1 MTAPQLQLPPDYYLT
16 HFRDLLA
23 VLHSRYHGVLLP
35 AHLHLIETFQQL
47 PLTAQ
52 RLWVR
57 LLNRK
62 GLVFALK
69 DVEYDEVPDQ
79 AAAVATLRQ
88 AGLLDNP
95 SSADDLADWLQ
106 RANKD
111 QLLTFASGA
120 ANPELPLLKKS
131 STKPHIQQYI
141 QQHQLLT
148 PTSIQVWSEQHGE
161 LVALRAQTEL
171 QYLYFLYFGRFE
183 TSLTAFTLRDLG
195 IMPGSGFKQEFQARY
210 TDRDQALAAFAYARL
225 KPQLHQLQQAWKSIE
240 PAAQQAALQ
249 HWQQQ
254 LPEWPEPL
262 DERTRLQRE
271 ALCTAL
277 GRLGEKL
284 LTANAAHLSNANSNN
299 AHANT
304 DSKDVTL
311 EQDAKLQ
318 RAALTQLAIGF
329 YQQSASYPASERLLR
344 LFYAN
349 RSDPKMAEAL
359 QLQLNQMLENPSCD
373 DELWFARDF
382 ASRKLQQKPTSDL
395 TDFLRSAATITLD
408 ELYLGQTERGAVQ
421 YFNQQGYRA
430 FHAENELWLGLFGLL
445 LWQPLFESE
454 QSAIYNEFERRPRDL
469 SSGEFY
475 QRQQA
480 VIEQQIALLDEPA
493 LAVKH
498 LLKTYTAQFQKPN
511 AVFSWHPDLASM
523 LPLLV
528 HGAPAGTLAKI
539 IRQMAQDFRRCSSG
553 FPDLLLVKGE
563 VGASAGE
570 TLQIQLVEL
579 KAVGDSL
586 RRHQLT
592 RLMSLRELGFDVAL
606 LQVQWWQSPDR
617 VYVVIDV
624 ETTGGKAENDRIT
637 EIAAYKVQ
645 YGEIIDEFSS
655 LVNPQ
660 RRIPYFIQ
668 KLTGIS
674 NEMVA
679 TAPLFSEIAGQLSD
693 FIGDSIFVAHNVN
706 FDYGFVRAELGR
718 CGYPLQLPKFCTVVQ
733 MRRAYPGLAS
743 YSLGKLAQ
751 HFDIPLHNH
760 HRAAAD
766 ARATVELLKLIQ
778 AKTEVGVA
786 DMAMVDEAE
795 VATDA
800 DG

>member
-1 MTAPQLQLPPDYYLT
+1 MAAPQLQLPPDYYLT

-23 VLHSRYHGVLLP
+23 LLLSRYQGVLLP
-35 AHLHLIETFQQL
+35 QHLQLIERFQQL

-79 AAAVATLRQ
+79 RAAVAMLLQ
-88 AGLLDNP
+88 AGLLAPP
-95 SSADDLADWLQ
+95 STAEDLADWLQ
-106 RANKD
+106 RANKEH
-111 QLLTFASGA
+111 LLALVDLA
-120 ANPELPLLKKS
+120 APVVAMVRPALKKS
-131 STKPHIQQYI
+131 SSKPQIQQYI
-141 QQHQLLT
+141 EHYQLLT
-148 PTSIQVWSEQHGE
+148 PTTIDLWSKQYGE

-195 IMPGSGFKQEFQARY
+195 IMPGSGFKQDYQARY
-210 TDRDQALAAFAYARL
+210 SDREQALAAFAYARL
-225 KPQLHQLQQAWKSIE
+225 KPRLQQLQHVWKSLLPE
-240 PAAQQAALQ
+240 AQAAALAD
-249 HWQQQ
+249 WQQQ
-254 LPEWPEPL
+254 VSCWPEPL

-277 GRLGEKL
+277 GRLAEKL
-284 LTANAAHLSNANSNN
+284 LSSSRSDDEPGPVAQ
-299 AHANT
+299 
-304 DSKDVTL
+304 
-311 EQDAKLQ
+311 EQ

-329 YQQSASYPASERLLR
+329 YRQSASYPASERLLR
-344 LFYAN
+344 LYYAN
-349 RSDPKMAEAL
+349 RTVPEMGEAL
-359 QLQLNQMLENPSCD
+359 EQQLSQMLENPSCD

-382 ASRKLQQKPTSDL
+382 ASRKLQRKPTSDL
-395 TDFLRSAATITLD
+395 TDFLRSASTLMLD

-421 YFNQQGYRA
+421 YFQQQGYQA

-445 LWQPLFESE
+445 LWQPLFESG

-475 QRQQA
+475 QRQQQ
-480 VIEQQIALLDEPA
+480 VIEQQLSLLDQPA
-493 LAVKH
+493 LAVKQ
-498 LLKTYTAQFQKPN
+498 LLKTYSAQFQKPN

-528 HGAPAGTLAKI
+528 HGAPVGALASI
-539 IRQMAQDFRRCSSG
+539 LRQMAQDFRRSSSG
-553 FPDLLLVKGE
+553 FPDLLLVTGE
-563 VGASAGE
+563 AKLENGAKPE
-570 TLQIQLVEL
+570 IQLLEL

-586 RRHQLT
+586 RRNQLT
-592 RLMSLRELGFDVAL
+592 RLMKLRELGFAVSL
-606 LQVQWWQSPDR
+606 RQVQWWQSPAR

-624 ETTGGKAENDRIT
+624 ETTGGKADTDRIT

-645 YGEIIDEFSS
+645 YGEIIDEFAS
-655 LVNPQ
+655 LVNPE
-660 RRIPYFIQ
+660 RRIPSFIQ
-668 KLTGIS
+668 KLTGI
-674 NEMVA
+674 NHQMVA
-679 TAPLFSEIAGQLSD
+679 TAPRFSDIAARLYE

-706 FDYGFVRAELGR
+706 FDYGFVRAELQR
-718 CGYPLQLPKFCTVVQ
+718 CGYQLQLPKFCTVVQ

-766 ARATVELLKLIQ
+766 ALATVALLKLIQ
-778 AKTEVGVA
+778 AKMPQGV
-786 DMAMVDEAE
+786 VN
-795 VATDA
+795 VAHEKGA
-800 DG
+800 GAN

>member
-1 MTAPQLQLPPDYYLT
+1 MAAPQLQLPPDYYLT
-16 HFRDLLA
+16 HFCDLLT
-23 VLHSRYHGVLLP
+23 VLHRRYHSVLLP
-35 AHLHLIETFQQL
+35 QHLQLIEKFQQL

-79 AAAVATLRQ
+79 AAAVSTLVQ
-88 AGLLDNP
+88 AGFLDQP
-95 SSADDLADWLQ
+95 SSIDDLADWLQ
-106 RANKD
+106 RANKEH
-111 QLLTFASGA
+111 LLALVTLAGA
-120 ANPELPLLKKS
+120 ECDPALPALKKS
-131 STKPHIQQYI
+131 STKPQVQQYI
-141 QQHQLLT
+141 EQHQLLT
-148 PTSIQVWSEQHGE
+148 PASMKLWSEQHGE

-225 KPQLHQLQQAWKSIE
+225 KPQLQSLQQAWKSLQ
-240 PAAQQAALQ
+240 PQAQYVALQ
-249 HWQQQ
+249 QWQQQ
-254 LPEWPEPL
+254 MAAWPEPL

-277 GRLGEKL
+277 GRLSEKL
-284 LTANAAHLSNANSNN
+284 LIHANAAGVLVHEA
-299 AHANT
+299 
-304 DSKDVTL
+304 
-311 EQDAKLQ
+311 QDQ
-318 RAALTQLAIGF
+318 RTVFSQLAISF

-344 LFYAN
+344 LYYAN
-349 RSDPKMAEAL
+349 RSDPQMAEAMQQ
-359 QLQLNQMLENPSCD
+359 QLAQMLDNPSCD

-408 ELYLGQTERGAVQ
+408 ELFLGQTERGAVQ
-421 YFNQQGYRA
+421 YFKQQGYQA

-480 VIEQQIALLDEPA
+480 LIEQQIALLDEPA
-493 LAVKH
+493 AAVKQ
-498 LLKTYTAQFQKPN
+498 LLKTYTAQFQVAN
-511 AVFSWHPDLASM
+511 AVFSWHPDLATM

-528 HGAPAGTLAKI
+528 HGAPKGGLSKI
-539 IRQMAQDFRRCSSG
+539 IRQMAQDFRRYSSG
-553 FPDLLLVKGE
+553 FPDLLLARE
-563 VGASAGE
+563 SAAGTPE
-570 TLQIQLVEL
+570 IQLVEL

-586 RRHQLT
+586 RRNQLT
-592 RLMSLRELGFDVAL
+592 RLMSLREHGFDVAL

-637 EIAAYKVQ
+637 DIAAYKVQ

-660 RRIPYFIQ
+660 RHIPYFIQ

-674 NEMVA
+674 NAMVA
-679 TAPLFSEIAGQLSD
+679 SAPLFSEIAGELFE

-718 CGYPLQLPKFCTVVQ
+718 CGYALQLPKFCTVVQ

-743 YSLGKLAQ
+743 YSLGKLTE

-778 AKTEVGVA
+778 AKTVVGVENVVTQ
-786 DMAMVDEAE
+786 DE
-795 VATDA
+795 VAVEAVAVED
-800 DG
+800 

>member
-1 MTAPQLQLPPDYYLT
+1 MAASQLQLPPDYYLT

-23 VLHSRYHGVLLP
+23 VLHSRYHSVLLP
-35 AHLHLIETFQQL
+35 KHLQLIEKFQQL

-79 AAAVATLRQ
+79 AAAVAMLFH
-88 AGLLDNP
+88 AGLLDRP
-95 SSADDLADWLQ
+95 STAEDLADWLQ
-106 RANKD
+106 RANKEH
-111 QLLTFASGA
+111 LL
-120 ANPELPLLKKS
+120 ELVTLAGGELDPVLPVLKKA
-131 STKPHIQQYI
+131 STKPQIQQYI
-141 QQHQLLT
+141 EQHQLLT
-148 PTSIQVWSEQHGE
+148 PGSIQLWSEQHGE

-195 IMPGSGFKQEFQARY
+195 ILPGSGFKQEFQARY

-225 KPQLHQLQQAWKSIE
+225 KPQLQTLQQGWKSLDLL
-240 PAAQQAALQ
+240 AQEAALRQ
-249 HWQQQ
+249 WQQQ
-254 LPEWPEPL
+254 MLAWPEPL
-262 DERTRLQRE
+262 DDRTRLQRE

-277 GRLGEKL
+277 GRLTEKL
-284 LTANAAHLSNANSNN
+284 LTHVSGDVVLIDDAHR
-299 AHANT
+299 
-304 DSKDVTL
+304 
-311 EQDAKLQ
+311 Q

-349 RSDPKMAEAL
+349 RTDPQMAQAMQQ
-359 QLQLNQMLENPSCD
+359 QLQQMLDNPSCD

-421 YFNQQGYRA
+421 YFKQQGYQA

-469 SSGEFY
+469 TSGEFY

-480 VIEQQIALLDEPA
+480 LIEQQIALLDDPA
-493 LAVKH
+493 VAVKQ
-498 LLKTYTAQFQKPN
+498 LLKTYSAQFQKAN
-511 AVFSWHPDLASM
+511 AVFSWHPDLAAM

-528 HGAPAGTLAKI
+528 HGAPAGTLSKI

-553 FPDLLLVKGE
+553 FPDLLLARE
-563 VGASAGE
+563 SAAGTPE
-570 TLQIQLVEL
+570 IQLVEL

-586 RRHQLT
+586 RRNQLT
-592 RLMSLRELGFDVAL
+592 RLMSLREFGFAVSL
-606 LQVQWWQSPDR
+606 MQVQWWQSPDR

-637 EIAAYKVQ
+637 DIAAYKVQ

-668 KLTGIS
+668 KLTGIT

-679 TAPLFSEIAGQLSD
+679 SAPLFSEIAAKLSE

-751 HFDIPLHNH
+751 HFEIPLHNH

-778 AKTEVGVA
+778 AKTLVGVVLQ
-786 DMAMVDEAE
+786 D
-795 VATDA
+795 
-800 DG
+800 

>member
-23 VLHSRYHGVLLP
+23 VLQSRYHSVLLP
-35 AHLHLIETFQQL
+35 KHLQLIETFQQL

-69 DVEYDEVPDQ
+69 DVEYDEVPVQ
-79 AAAVATLRQ
+79 AAAVA
-88 AGLLDNP
+88 ALLQDGFLDRP
-95 SSADDLADWLQ
+95 SSFDDRADWLQ

-111 QLLTFASGA
+111 HLLALVALASREE
-120 ANPELPLLKKS
+120 NPELPLLKKS
-131 STKPHIQQYI
+131 STKPQIQQYI
-141 QQHQLLT
+141 EQHQLLT
-148 PTSIQVWSEQHGE
+148 PESIQLWSEQHGE

-195 IMPGSGFKQEFQARY
+195 ILPGSGFKQEFQARY

-225 KPQLHQLQQAWKSIE
+225 KPELQSLQQAWKSLE
-240 PAAQQAALQ
+240 LRAQEAALRQ
-249 HWQQQ
+249 WQQQ
-254 LPEWPEPL
+254 MQEWPEPL

-277 GRLGEKL
+277 GRLSEKL
-284 LTANAAHLSNANSNN
+284 LTHACADVALVDDAHR
-299 AHANT
+299 
-304 DSKDVTL
+304 
-311 EQDAKLQ
+311 Q

-344 LFYAN
+344 LYYAN
-349 RSDPKMAEAL
+349 RSDPQMAEAL
-359 QLQLNQMLENPSCD
+359 QQQLQQMLENPSCD

-421 YFNQQGYRA
+421 YFKQQGYQA

-475 QRQQA
+475 QRQQDL
-480 VIEQQIALLDEPA
+480 IEQQIALLDDPA
-493 LAVKH
+493 VAVKQ
-498 LLKTYTAQFQKPN
+498 LLKTYTAQFQTAN
-511 AVFSWHPDLASM
+511 AVFSWHADLATM

-528 HGAPAGTLAKI
+528 HGAPPGALSKI
-539 IRQMAQDFRRCSSG
+539 IRQMAQDFRRCRSG
-553 FPDLLLVKGE
+553 FPDLLLVKGG
-563 VGASAGE
+563 VGASGSDDQKLE
-570 TLQIQLVEL
+570 IQLVEL

-586 RRHQLT
+586 RRNQLT
-592 RLMSLRELGFDVAL
+592 RLMNLRELGFDVSL

-637 EIAAYKVQ
+637 DIAAYKVQ

-674 NEMVA
+674 NELVA
-679 TAPLFSEIAGQLSD
+679 SAPLFSEIAGKLAE

-706 FDYGFVRAELGR
+706 FDYSFVRAELAR
-718 CGYPLQLPKFCTVVQ
+718 CGYELQLPKFCTVVQ

-778 AKTEVGVA
+778 AKTVVGVEQVA
-786 DMAMVDEAE
+786 TQDKVE
-795 VATDA
+795 VAADA
-800 DG
+800 DL

>member
-1 MTAPQLQLPPDYYLT
+1 
-16 HFRDLLA
+16 
-23 VLHSRYHGVLLP
+23 
-35 AHLHLIETFQQL
+35 
-47 PLTAQ
+47 
-52 RLWVR
+52 
-57 LLNRK
+57 
-62 GLVFALK
+62 
-69 DVEYDEVPDQ
+69 
-79 AAAVATLRQ
+79 
-88 AGLLDNP
+88 
-95 SSADDLADWLQ
+95 
-106 RANKD
+106 
-111 QLLTFASGA
+111 
-120 ANPELPLLKKS
+120 
-131 STKPHIQQYI
+131 
-141 QQHQLLT
+141 
-148 PTSIQVWSEQHGE
+148 
-161 LVALRAQTEL
+161 
-171 QYLYFLYFGRFE
+171 
-183 TSLTAFTLRDLG
+183 
-195 IMPGSGFKQEFQARY
+195 
-210 TDRDQALAAFAYARL
+210 
-225 KPQLHQLQQAWKSIE
+225 
-240 PAAQQAALQ
+240 
-249 HWQQQ
+249 
-254 LPEWPEPL
+254 L

-277 GRLGEKL
+277 GRLAEKL
-284 LTANAAHLSNANSNN
+284 LTLASA
-299 AHANT
+299 
-304 DSKDVTL
+304 DVAL
-311 EQDAKLQ
+311 VEDAQNQ
-318 RAALTQLAIGF
+318 RQALTQLAVGF

-344 LFYAN
+344 LYYAN
-349 RSDPKMAEAL
+349 RTDPEMAAAL
-359 QLQLNQMLENPSCD
+359 QQQLTQMLENPSCD

-421 YFNQQGYRA
+421 YFKQQGYQA

-480 VIEQQIALLDEPA
+480 LIEQQ
-493 LAVKH
+493 LAVLDDPAVAVKQ
-498 LLKTYTAQFQKPN
+498 LLKTYSAQFQKPN
-511 AVFSWHPDLASM
+511 AVFSWHPDLAVM
-523 LPLLV
+523 LPLFV
-528 HGAPAGTLAKI
+528 HGAPSGALAKI

-553 FPDLLLVKGE
+553 FPDLLLAKVGE
-563 VGASAGE
+563 DGRSD
-570 TLQIQLVEL
+570 IQLVEL

-586 RRHQLT
+586 RRNQLT
-592 RLMSLRELGFDVAL
+592 RLMSLRELGFAVSL
-606 LQVQWWQSPDR
+606 MQVQWWQSPDR

-645 YGEIIDEFSS
+645 YGEIIDEFAS

-674 NEMVA
+674 NEMA
-679 TAPLFSEIAGQLSD
+679 AAAPLFSEIAGQLAE

-743 YSLGKLAQ
+743 YSLGKLAL

-778 AKTEVGVA
+778 AKTVVGVVEQE
-786 DMAMVDEAE
+786 DE
-795 VATDA
+795 VAA
-800 DG
+800 MEP

>member
-1 MTAPQLQLPPDYYLT
+1 MAAPQLQLPPDYYLT
-16 HFRDLLA
+16 HFCDLLA
-23 VLHSRYHGVLLP
+23 VLHSRYHSVLLP
-35 AHLHLIETFQQL
+35 EHLQLIEKFQQL

-62 GLVFALK
+62 GLVFALN

-79 AAAVATLRQ
+79 ATAVATLVQ
-88 AGLLDNP
+88 AGLLDKP

-111 QLLTFASGA
+111 HLLALAALASGTT
-120 ANPELPLLKKS
+120 NPALPLLKKS
-131 STKPHIQQYI
+131 STKPQIQQYI
-141 QQHQLLT
+141 EQYQLLT
-148 PTSIQVWSEQHGE
+148 SVSIQLWSEQHGE

-225 KPQLHQLQQAWKSIE
+225 KPQLQNLQQAWKSLE
-240 PAAQQAALQ
+240 PPAQEAALR

-254 LPEWPEPL
+254 LPAWPEPL

-271 ALCTAL
+271 AICTAL
-277 GRLGEKL
+277 GRLAEKL
-284 LTANAAHLSNANSNN
+284 LTHASAEVALGDDAHR
-299 AHANT
+299 
-304 DSKDVTL
+304 
-311 EQDAKLQ
+311 Q
-318 RAALTQLAIGF
+318 RAAFTQLAIGF

-344 LFYAN
+344 LYYAN
-349 RSDPKMAEAL
+349 RTAPDMAEAL
-359 QLQLNQMLENPSCD
+359 QQQLQQMLENPSCD

-421 YFNQQGYRA
+421 HFRQLGYQA

-480 VIEQQIALLDEPA
+480 LIEQQIALLDDPA
-493 LAVKH
+493 VTVKQ

-511 AVFSWHPDLASM
+511 AVFSWHPDLATM

-528 HGAPAGTLAKI
+528 YGAPKGVLSKI
-539 IRQMAQDFRRCSSG
+539 IRQMAQDFRRCCSG
-553 FPDLLLVKGE
+553 FPDLLLARE
-563 VGASAGE
+563 SAAGTPE
-570 TLQIQLVEL
+570 IQLVEL

-586 RRHQLT
+586 RRNQLT
-592 RLMSLRELGFDVAL
+592 RLMSLREHGFDIAL

-637 EIAAYKVQ
+637 DIAAYKVQ
-645 YGEIIDEFSS
+645 YGEIIAEFSS

-660 RRIPYFIQ
+660 RHIPYFIQ

-674 NEMVA
+674 NAMVA
-679 TAPLFSEIAGQLSD
+679 AAPLFSEIAGEFFE

-718 CGYPLQLPKFCTVVQ
+718 CGYALQLPKFCTVVQ

-743 YSLGKLAQ
+743 YSLGKLTQ

-778 AKTEVGVA
+778 AKT
-786 DMAMVDEAE
+786 VDQKDE
-795 VATDA
+795 VAEA
-800 DG
+800 DS

>member
-1 MTAPQLQLPPDYYLT
+1 MAAPQLQLPPDYYLT

-23 VLHSRYHGVLLP
+23 VLHSRYHSVLLP
-35 AHLHLIETFQQL
+35 QHLQLIEKFQQL

-79 AAAVATLRQ
+79 AAAVAVLFQ
-88 AGLLDNP
+88 AQLLAAP
-95 SSADDLADWLQ
+95 STTDDLADWLQ
-106 RANKD
+106 RANKEHLLSLIEL
-111 QLLTFASGA
+111 QLEQLQCQQL
-120 ANPELPLLKKS
+120 ANPAMTPIPGVKKS
-131 STKPHIQQYI
+131 STKPQLQQYI
-141 QQHQLLT
+141 QQYQLLT
-148 PTSIQVWSEQHGE
+148 AGSLQLLAALNGE

-195 IMPGSGFKQEFQARY
+195 ILPGSGFKQEFQARY
-210 TDRDQALAAFAYARL
+210 TDRDQALTAFAYARL
-225 KPQLHQLQQAWKSIE
+225 KPQLQCLQQDWKSLE
-240 PAAQQAALQ
+240 PAAQYAALRL
-249 HWQQQ
+249 WQQQ
-254 LPEWPEPL
+254 LPAWPEPL
-262 DERTRLQRE
+262 DERSRLQRE

-277 GRLGEKL
+277 GRLAEKL
-284 LTANAAHLSNANSNN
+284 LINS
-299 AHANT
+299 
-304 DSKDVTL
+304 SSDVADEL
-311 EQDAKLQ
+311 GVNFA
-318 RAALTQLAIGF
+318 RAELTQLAIGF

-344 LFYAN
+344 LYYVN
-349 RSDPKMAEAL
+349 RTDPQMAEAL
-359 QLQLNQMLENPSCD
+359 QQQLQQMLENPSCD

-421 YFNQQGYRA
+421 YFKQQGYQA

-475 QRQQA
+475 QRQQDL
-480 VIEQQIALLDEPA
+480 IEQQLALLADPA
-493 LAVKH
+493 VAVKQ
-498 LLKTYTAQFQKPN
+498 LLKTYSAQFQKAN
-511 AVFSWHPDLASM
+511 AVFSWQPDLATM

-528 HGAPAGTLAKI
+528 YGAPAGTLAKI
-539 IRQMAQDFRRCSSG
+539 IRQMAQDFRRYSSG
-553 FPDLLLVKGE
+553 FPDLLLARTRADGTPE
-563 VGASAGE
+563 
-570 TLQIQLVEL
+570 IQLVEL

-586 RRHQLT
+586 RRNQLT

-606 LQVQWWQSPDR
+606 MQVQWWQSPDR

-637 EIAAYKVQ
+637 DIAAYKVQ
-645 YGEIIDEFSS
+645 YGDIIDEFSS
-655 LVNPQ
+655 LLNPQ

-668 KLTGIS
+668 KLTGIT
-674 NEMVA
+674 NDMVA
-679 TAPLFSEIAGQLSD
+679 SAPLFSEIAGKLAE

-706 FDYGFVRAELGR
+706 FDYSFVRAELGR

-778 AKTEVGVA
+778 AKTMVGVEE
-786 DMAMVDEAE
+786 MVMVDEGK
-795 VATDA
+795 VATDT
-800 DG
+800 GS

>member
-1 MTAPQLQLPPDYYLT
+1 MAAPQLQLPPDYYLT
-16 HFRDLLA
+16 HFCDLLT
-23 VLHSRYHGVLLP
+23 VLHRRYHSVLLP
-35 AHLHLIETFQQL
+35 QHLQLIEKFQQL

-79 AAAVATLRQ
+79 AAAVATLVQ
-88 AGLLDNP
+88 AGFLDQP

-106 RANKD
+106 RANKEH
-111 QLLTFASGA
+111 LLALVTLAGA
-120 ANPELPLLKKS
+120 QCDPALPVLKKS
-131 STKPHIQQYI
+131 STKPQVQQYI
-141 QQHQLLT
+141 EQHQLLT
-148 PTSIQVWSEQHGE
+148 PASMKLWSAQHGE

-225 KPQLHQLQQAWKSIE
+225 KPQLQSLQQAWKGLQ
-240 PAAQQAALQ
+240 PQAQYAALQ
-249 HWQQQ
+249 QWQQQ
-254 LPEWPEPL
+254 MAAWPEPL

-277 GRLGEKL
+277 GRLAEKL
-284 LTANAAHLSNANSNN
+284 LAAIHTNIRS
-299 AHANT
+299 
-304 DSKDVTL
+304 DDVAL
-311 EQDAKLQ
+311 EQGAMLQ
-318 RAALTQLAIGF
+318 RAELTQLAIGF

-344 LFYAN
+344 LYYAN
-349 RSDPKMAEAL
+349 RTDPQMAQAMQQ
-359 QLQLNQMLENPSCD
+359 QLRQMLENPSCD

-408 ELYLGQTERGAVQ
+408 ELYLGQTERGAVH
-421 YFNQQGYRA
+421 YFKQQGYQA

-454 QSAIYNEFERRPRDL
+454 HSAIYNEFERRPRDL

-475 QRQQA
+475 QRQQ
-480 VIEQQIALLDEPA
+480 VLIEQHIALLDEPA
-493 LAVKH
+493 VAVKQ
-498 LLKTYTAQFQKPN
+498 LLKTYTAQFQVAN
-511 AVFSWHPDLASM
+511 AVFSWHPELATM

-528 HGAPAGTLAKI
+528 HGAPKGSLAKI

-553 FPDLLLVKGE
+553 FPDLLLARE
-563 VGASAGE
+563 SAAGTVE
-570 TLQIQLVEL
+570 IQLVEL

-586 RRHQLT
+586 RRNQLT
-592 RLMSLRELGFDVAL
+592 RLMSLRELGFDVTL

-624 ETTGGKAENDRIT
+624 ETTGGKADNDRIT

-674 NEMVA
+674 NELVA
-679 TAPLFSEIAGQLSD
+679 SAPLFSEIAGQLSE

-706 FDYGFVRAELGR
+706 FDYGFVRAELAR

-733 MRRAYPGLAS
+733 MRRAYPGLTS

-778 AKTEVGVA
+778 AKTVVGVPQEAVLDDEPA
-786 DMAMVDEAE
+786 DL
-795 VATDA
+795 
-800 DG
+800 GC

>member
-1 MTAPQLQLPPDYYLT
+1 MAAPQLQLPPDYYLT

-23 VLHSRYHGVLLP
+23 VLQSRYHSVLLP
-35 AHLHLIETFQQL
+35 QHLDLIKVFNRL
-47 PLTAQ
+47 PLEAQ

-79 AAAVATLRQ
+79 AVAVATLVQ
-88 AGLLDNP
+88 AGLLDKP
-95 SSADDLADWLQ
+95 SSVDDLADWLQ

-111 QLLTFASGA
+111 HLLALVALASGT
-120 ANPELPLLKKS
+120 ANPALPQLKKS
-131 STKPHIQQYI
+131 STKPQVQQYI
-141 QQHQLLT
+141 EQHQLLT
-148 PTSIQVWSEQHGE
+148 PNAIQLWSEQHGE

-210 TDRDQALAAFAYARL
+210 TGRDQALAAFAYARL
-225 KPQLHQLQQAWKSIE
+225 KPQLQCLQQAWKSMA
-240 PAAQQAALQ
+240 PQAQEAALQ

-254 LPEWPEPL
+254 LPAWPEPL
-262 DERTRLQRE
+262 DERSRLQRE
-271 ALCTAL
+271 AICTAL
-277 GRLGEKL
+277 GRLAEKL
-284 LTANAAHLSNANSNN
+284 LTAINPSS
-299 AHANT
+299 
-304 DSKDVTL
+304 DDVAL
-311 EQDAKLQ
+311 EQGGMLQ
-318 RAALTQLAIGF
+318 RAELTQLAIGF

-349 RSDPKMAEAL
+349 RTAPDMAEAL
-359 QLQLNQMLENPSCD
+359 QQQLQQMLDNPSCD

-421 YFNQQGYRA
+421 YFKQQGYQA

-480 VIEQQIALLDEPA
+480 LIEQQIALLDDPA
-493 LAVKH
+493 VAVKQ
-498 LLKTYTAQFQKPN
+498 LLKTYTAQFQVAN
-511 AVFSWHPDLASM
+511 AVFSWHPDLATM

-528 HGAPAGTLAKI
+528 HGAPKGVLSKI

-553 FPDLLLVKGE
+553 FPDLLLARE
-563 VGASAGE
+563 SAAGTPE
-570 TLQIQLVEL
+570 IQLVEL

-586 RRHQLT
+586 RRNQLT
-592 RLMSLRELGFDVAL
+592 RLMSLREHGFNVAL

-637 EIAAYKVQ
+637 DIAAYKVQ
-645 YGEIIDEFSS
+645 YGEIIAEFSS

-660 RRIPYFIQ
+660 RHIPYFIQ

-674 NEMVA
+674 NAMVA
-679 TAPLFSEIAGQLSD
+679 AAPLFSEIAGELFA

-743 YSLGKLAQ
+743 YSLGKLTQ

-778 AKTEVGVA
+778 AKTVVGV
-786 DMAMVDEAE
+786 VELEGE
-795 VATDA
+795 VADVDA
-800 DG
+800 

>member
-1 MTAPQLQLPPDYYLT
+1 MATPQLQLPPDYYLT
-16 HFRDLLA
+16 HFCELLT
-23 VLHSRYHGVLLP
+23 VLHSRYHSVLLP
-35 AHLHLIETFQQL
+35 EHLQLIEKFQQL

-69 DVEYDEVPDQ
+69 EVEYDEVPDQ
-79 AAAVATLRQ
+79 AAAVVTLVQ
-88 AGLLDNP
+88 AGLLDKP
-95 SSADDLADWLQ
+95 SSAEDLADWLQ

-111 QLLTFASGA
+111 HLLAFVSNAV
-120 ANPELPLLKKS
+120 NPQLPLLKKS
-131 STKPHIQQYI
+131 STKPQIQQYI
-141 QQHQLLT
+141 EQHQLLT
-148 PTSIQVWSEQHGE
+148 PTSIQLWSEQHGE

-225 KPQLHQLQQAWKSIE
+225 KPQLQSLQQAWKSLA
-240 PAAQQAALQ
+240 PQAQDAALR

-254 LPEWPEPL
+254 LPTWPEPL

-277 GRLGEKL
+277 GRLAEKL
-284 LTANAAHLSNANSNN
+284 LTLASA
-299 AHANT
+299 
-304 DSKDVTL
+304 DVAL
-311 EQDAKLQ
+311 VEDAQNQ
-318 RAALTQLAIGF
+318 RQALTQLAVGF

-344 LFYAN
+344 LYYAN
-349 RSDPKMAEAL
+349 RTDPEMAAAL
-359 QLQLNQMLENPSCD
+359 QQQLTQMLENPSCD

-421 YFNQQGYRA
+421 YFKQQGYQA

-480 VIEQQIALLDEPA
+480 LIEQQLALLDEPA
-493 LAVKH
+493 VAVKQ
-498 LLKTYTAQFQKPN
+498 LLKTYSAQFQKPN
-511 AVFSWHPDLASM
+511 AVFSWHPDLAAM

-528 HGAPAGTLAKI
+528 HGAPSGALAKI

-553 FPDLLLVKGE
+553 FPDLLLAKVGE
-563 VGASAGE
+563 DGRSD
-570 TLQIQLVEL
+570 IQLVEL

-586 RRHQLT
+586 RRNQLT
-592 RLMSLRELGFDVAL
+592 RLMSLRELGFAVSL
-606 LQVQWWQSPDR
+606 MQVQWWQSPDR

-645 YGEIIDEFSS
+645 YGEIIDEFAS

-674 NEMVA
+674 NEMA
-679 TAPLFSEIAGQLSD
+679 AAAPLFSEIAGQLAE

-743 YSLGKLAQ
+743 YSLGKLAL

-778 AKTEVGVA
+778 AKTVVGVVEQE
-786 DMAMVDEAE
+786 DE
-795 VATDA
+795 VAA
-800 DG
+800 MEP

>member
-1 MTAPQLQLPPDYYLT
+1 MAAPQLQLPPDYYLT
-16 HFRDLLA
+16 HFGDLLT
-23 VLHSRYHGVLLP
+23 VLHSRYHSVLLP
-35 AHLHLIETFQQL
+35 EHLQLIEKFQQL
-47 PLTAQ
+47 PLIAQ

-79 AAAVATLRQ
+79 AAAVSTLYQ
-88 AGLLDNP
+88 AGLLEKP
-95 SSADDLADWLQ
+95 SSAEDLADWLL
-106 RANKD
+106 RANKEY
-111 QLLTFASGA
+111 LLALVAFASA
-120 ANPELPLLKKS
+120 AADVNANVDAPLLKKS
-131 STKPHIQQYI
+131 STKPQIQQYI
-141 QQHQLLT
+141 EQHQLLT
-148 PTSIQVWSEQHGE
+148 PENFEGFALQHGE
-161 LVALRAQTEL
+161 WVALRAQTEL

-195 IMPGSGFKQEFQARY
+195 IMPSSGFKQEFQARY
-210 TDRDQALAAFAYARL
+210 TDREQALAAFAYARL
-225 KPQLHQLQQAWKSIE
+225 KPQLQSLQQAWKSLDLQ
-240 PAAQQAALQ
+240 AQEASLR

-254 LPEWPEPL
+254 LPAWPEPL

-277 GRLGEKL
+277 GRLAEKL
-284 LTANAAHLSNANSNN
+284 LSNSRDDDALVQQPSLS
-299 AHANT
+299 
-304 DSKDVTL
+304 
-311 EQDAKLQ
+311 
-318 RAALTQLAIGF
+318 RAALTQLAISF

-344 LFYAN
+344 LYYAN
-349 RSDPKMAEAL
+349 RTDPQMANAL
-359 QLQLNQMLENPSCD
+359 QQQLSQMLNNPSCD

-395 TDFLRSAATITLD
+395 TDFLRSAATVTLD
-408 ELYLGQTERGAVQ
+408 ELYLGQTERGAVH
-421 YFNQQGYRA
+421 YFTQQGYQA

-454 QSAIYNEFERRPRDL
+454 HSAIYNEFERRPRDL

-475 QRQQA
+475 QRQQSL
-480 VIEQQIALLDEPA
+480 IEQQLALLEQPA
-493 LAVKH
+493 VAVKQ
-498 LLKTYTAQFQKPN
+498 LLKTYSAQFQKPN
-511 AVFSWHPDLASM
+511 AVFSWHPELATM

-528 HGAPAGTLAKI
+528 HGAPPGSLSNI

-553 FPDLLLVKGE
+553 FPDLLLAKVAEDGR
-563 VGASAGE
+563 
-570 TLQIQLVEL
+570 TDIQLVEL
-579 KAVGDSL
+579 KATGDSL
-586 RRHQLT
+586 RRNQLT
-592 RLMSLRELGFDVAL
+592 RLMSLRELGFAVSL

-624 ETTGGKAENDRIT
+624 ETTGGKAEQDRIT
-637 EIAAYKVQ
+637 DIAAYKVQ

-655 LVNPQ
+655 LINPQ

-668 KLTGIS
+668 KLTGITHD
-674 NEMVA
+674 MVA
-679 TAPLFSEIAGQLSD
+679 TAPPFCEIAGKLAA

-751 HFDIPLHNH
+751 HFEIPLHQH

-778 AKTEVGVA
+778 AKTAVGV
-786 DMAMVDEAE
+786 VLQEEA
-795 VATDA
+795 ATVEPA